1 METCLQTLWELLRE
15 PIAKVMEKDNNVSAM
30 DSGLSEKHKAA
41 IESKRVIETFFYK
54 FEDQI
59 GEKRREKCKPDHIQV
74 FEDALNEFSD
84 KSVSGV
90 RNGAIKASDIA
101 ENCDLCAVCRKC
113 SSHFYDEIAG
123 QTIVEKRLP

>member
-59 GEKRREKCKPDHIQV
+59 GKSEGKNANLIIYKCLKMH
-74 FEDALNEFSD
+74 
-84 KSVSGV
+84 
-90 RNGAIKASDIA
+90 
-101 ENCDLCAVCRKC
+101 
-113 SSHFYDEIAG
+113 
-123 QTIVEKRLP
+123 